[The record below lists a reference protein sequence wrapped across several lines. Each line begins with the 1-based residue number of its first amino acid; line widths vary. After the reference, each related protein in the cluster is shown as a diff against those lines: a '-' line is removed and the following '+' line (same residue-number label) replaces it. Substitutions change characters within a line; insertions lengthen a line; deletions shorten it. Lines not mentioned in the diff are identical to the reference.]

1 MCLKVREK
9 NNMKDD
15 EILFYVNV
23 GWVQEEA
30 KRLVKRR
37 LTDSELLSVK
47 KGLEWGLTTDIDT
60 VFEAAIEE
68 AIEIHRDVKM
78 NNRHSRNRNSL

>member
-1 MCLKVREK
+1 MK
-9 NNMKDD
+9 NE
-15 EILFYVNV
+15 EILFYVDV

-30 KRLVKRR
+30 RRLVNRR

-68 AIEIHRDVKM
+68 AVELSKSEKQNKHYP
-78 NNRHSRNRNSL
+78 RNRNSI

>member
-1 MCLKVREK
+1 MMK
-9 NNMKDD
+9 NE
-15 EILFYVNV
+15 EILFYVDV

-30 KRLVKRR
+30 KRLIKRR
-37 LTDSELLSVK
+37 LTDSELLSAK

-68 AIEIHRDVKM
+68 AVEL
-78 NNRHSRNRNSL
+78 HSGEKKNKQHLRN

>member
-1 MCLKVREK
+1 MMK
-9 NNMKDD
+9 NE
-15 EILFYVNV
+15 EILFYVDV

-30 KRLVKRR
+30 RRLIKRR

-60 VFEAAIEE
+60 VFEAAIEKAVE
-68 AIEIHRDVKM
+68 LHSVK
-78 NNRHSRNRNSL
+78 NKQHYKN